1 MFSGARDLGG
11 LSRAA
16 DSRFISVVSVA
27 HRGAGPVANLR
38 VANLCVANL
47 CVANLCMTNRC
58 VVFMHDYCVALC
70 LTLSVVLS
78 VVPAAIIVAA
88 ITIVPLAVISVVV
101 CTATVSS
108 IARGCIGSAAAEQN
122 SGCRS
127 QH

>member
-47 CVANLCMTNRC
+47 CMTNRC

-70 LTLSVVLS
+70 LALSVVLS

>member
-38 VANLCVANL
+38 VANL

>member
-38 VANLCVANL
+38 
-47 CVANLCMTNRC
+47 VANLCMTNRC

>member
-38 VANLCVANL
+38 VANL

-127 QH
+127 

>member
-1 MFSGARDLGG
+1 MFSSARDLGG

-38 VANLCVANL
+38 VANL

>member
-1 MFSGARDLGG
+1 MFPSARDLGG

-16 DSRFISVVSVA
+16 GSRFISVVSVA

-38 VANLCVANL
+38 VANLCL
-47 CVANLCMTNRC
+47 INRR
-58 VVFMHDYCVALC
+58 VVFMDDYCVALC

-108 IARGCIGSAAAEQN
+108 IARGCIGSAPAEQK